1 MKFYAEKLC
10 LDEKDLVNSPALCL
24 AAYQYYMACATLCIR
39 ILTRSLSVFYKGVK
53 DYGHDNT
60 SFEKRS

>member
-10 LDEKDLVNSPALCL
+10 LDEKDLENSPVLCL
-24 AAYQYYMACATLCIR
+24 AAYQYYMTCATLCIR
-39 ILTRSLSVFYKGVK
+39 ILTRYFSGFYKGVK
-53 DYGHDNT
+53 DHGHDNT

>member
-10 LDEKDLVNSPALCL
+10 LDEKDLENSPALCI

-39 ILTRSLSVFYKGVK
+39 LLTRSLSGYFKG
-53 DYGHDNT
+53 G
-60 SFEKRS
+60 EK

>member
-10 LDEKDLVNSPALCL
+10 LDEKDLENSPALCL
-24 AAYQYYMACATLCIR
+24 AAYKYYMSCATLCIR
-39 ILTRSLSVFYKGVK
+39 ILTRSFSVYYKGVK
-53 DYGHDNT
+53 DNGHGDT

>member
-10 LDEKDLVNSPALCL
+10 LDENDLANSPALCI

-39 ILTRSLSVFYKGVK
+39 ILTRSLSGYFKG
-53 DYGHDNT
+53 G
-60 SFEKRS
+60 EK